1 MVRDGYGW
9 SGIGG
14 DGLGWVGM
22 VRDRG
27 GWSGIGGDGLG
38 WVGMVQDRGG
48 CMGMLAKRTLK
59 LFLEISFQV

>member
-1 MVRDGYGW
+1 MVRDVYGW

-27 GWSGIGGDGLG
+27 GWSGIGGDGPG
-38 WVGMVQDRGG
+38 
-48 CMGMLAKRTLK
+48 
-59 LFLEISFQV
+59 

>member
-9 SGIGG
+9 SGIDG

-27 GWSGIGGDGLG
+27 GWSGIGWDGPG
-38 WVGMVQDRGG
+38 YVRMV
-48 CMGMLAKRTLK
+48 
-59 LFLEISFQV
+59 LEWGSGIEGS